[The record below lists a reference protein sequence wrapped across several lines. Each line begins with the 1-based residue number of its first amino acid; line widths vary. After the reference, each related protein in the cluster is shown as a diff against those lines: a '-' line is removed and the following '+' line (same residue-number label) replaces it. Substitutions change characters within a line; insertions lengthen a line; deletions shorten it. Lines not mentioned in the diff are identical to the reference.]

1 MTTEQS
7 ETVEAQ
13 TNSVDSVLDDTP
25 KLYAGKFKSVEDLE
39 HGYKQNSG
47 LYQRNKELEA
57 EIQKLKSVPDDYSVP
72 KDVALRD
79 AQVNELKMI
88 AKRAGLNEDQFAGAA
103 QALNENAS
111 QQLNAFAERKES
123 LGEEKLNLLKG
134 FVEKNFNGFDNNF
147 RETMFNQIIRD
158 DKTMSD
164 AMQQREQQLN
174 SQVPGMSGTA
184 GVPSKN
190 DQLSDANRECEDLGR
205 VANERPNDMRA
216 REQFIK
222 KCQEVGHY
230 KAELQRNR

>member
-7 ETVEAQ
+7 EVVEAQ
-13 TNSVDSVLDDTP
+13 TDSVAAILDDAP

-57 EIQKLKSVPDDYSVP
+57 ELQKLRSVPDDYSVP

-79 AQVNELKMI
+79 SQLNELKMI
-88 AKRAGLNEDQFAGAA
+88 AKRAGLSEEQFAGAA
-103 QALNENAS
+103 QALNDNAS
-111 QQLNAFAERKES
+111 QQMADFSERKES

-134 FVEKNFNGFDNNF
+134 FVEKNFNGFDDNF
-147 RETMFNQIIRD
+147 RETVFNQIIRD
-158 DKTMSD
+158 DKNMSD

-184 GVPSKN
+184 GVPSKSE
-190 DQLSDANRECEDLGR
+190 QVSDANRECEDLGR
-205 VANERPNDMRA
+205 LARERPNDMRA
-216 REQFIK
+216 REKFIA
-222 KCQEVGHY
+222 KCKEVGHY
-230 KAELQRNR
+230 KQELQKR